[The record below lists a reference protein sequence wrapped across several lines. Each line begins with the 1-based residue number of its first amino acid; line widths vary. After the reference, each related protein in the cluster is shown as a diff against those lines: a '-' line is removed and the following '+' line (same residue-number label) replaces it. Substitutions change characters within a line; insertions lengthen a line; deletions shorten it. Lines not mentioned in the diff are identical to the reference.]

1 MKKTVHRQEGTI
13 PVINLLVYL
22 LLAYIVTA
30 LILLVLAFLYY
41 KLRFSESIVSGGI
54 VLTYVVAG
62 FLAGF
67 LAGKKM
73 KQKRYLWGLVMGVAY
88 YLVILVLSL
97 LVNHGINDFSGSM
110 LTTLVLCGGGGML
123 GGMLS

>member
-1 MKKTVHRQEGTI
+1 MKKTVRRQEGTI

-97 LVNHGINDFSGSM
+97 LINHGINDFSGSM